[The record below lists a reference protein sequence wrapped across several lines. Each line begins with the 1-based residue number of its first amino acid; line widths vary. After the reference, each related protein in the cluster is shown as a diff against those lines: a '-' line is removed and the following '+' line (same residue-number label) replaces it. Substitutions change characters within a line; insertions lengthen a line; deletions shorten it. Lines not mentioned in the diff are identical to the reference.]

1 MSLRRLFALKSV
13 LVANAVVF
21 GFVGWGFMG
30 EYLRNRDLQREID
43 ALAARS
49 SQIQTK
55 NVELIELGKR
65 LETRALVEREARL
78 KLSMRRPGEQVVVVQ
93 GGVDAKRAKDGDAGT
108 AGPLTNAAKWWRYFF
123 K

>member
-1 MSLRRLFALKSV
+1 MSLRRLFSLKSV

-49 SQIQTK
+49 SQLQTK

-93 GGVDAKRAKDGDAGT
+93 GGVDAKGAKDGDAG
-108 AGPLTNAAKWWRYFF
+108 AVGPLTNAAKWWRYFF
-123 K
+123 E